1 MSEPGTHERLPE
13 ELVKQRAKSGVFFV
27 GSLGLVNL
35 AVGFVGSIFLARM
48 LAPHD
53 FGVVAIGTSL
63 IMVGT
68 ALGDG
73 GLASGLIR
81 REAPPTHGEL
91 RAALALQLALT
102 CTLAFIAASLGYA
115 LGGSGEVVALM
126 MLSLPMSAI
135 QTPARISLWRALR
148 FGPIA
153 SSEAAGVIASYVWSI
168 SGVLLG
174 FDVWALASG
183 VVVRSLVS
191 SCYVIYAGGLGVVLP
206 SLREARTLRSVVA
219 FGLQFQAV
227 SLVALARDQ
236 GLNVG
241 VAAIAGVS
249 TLGIWTLTKRL
260 LELPVLLFEPLHR
273 VSFPLLSHMRAAR
286 QDPTRLMDRGIAI
299 AGTASGLV
307 LVAFA
312 ASASELVPA
321 VFGEQWRAA
330 GTIVPFI
337 CAALLVAGPLSVVAV
352 GFLYAGNE
360 PSVVVKVTIVHT
372 IVVFAVALPL
382 LPTVG
387 PEAIGMGSLSGAIV
401 DAAIMATAIAR
412 RSAARPLRAHLPT
425 LVIAAP
431 AALIGMAVTAGA
443 GTGLVAAIAG
453 GLAAASVYL
462 LTMTLVRRAVLVDTA
477 RMIIQAVRSGITR
490 ERAPQQAEAAAR
502 EPVRAPA

>member
-1 MSEPGTHERLPE
+1 MSEPAGPAPLPE
-13 ELVKQRAKSGVFFV
+13 ELVKQRAKRGVFFV

-35 AVGFVGSIFLARM
+35 AVGFVGSIVLARM

-63 IMVGT
+63 IMVGV

-81 REAPPTHGEL
+81 RELPPTHGEL

-102 CTLAFIAASLGYA
+102 GAIALAAASLGFA
-115 LGGSGEVVALM
+115 LGGSGDVVALM
-126 MLSLPMSAI
+126 MISLPVSAI
-135 QTPARISLWRALR
+135 QTPARITLWRALR

-191 SCYVIYAGGLGVVLP
+191 SCYVIYAGHLGVVLP
-206 SLREARTLRSVVA
+206 SLREVRSLRSVVA

-227 SLVALARDQ
+227 SLAALGRDQ

-273 VSFPLLSHMRAAR
+273 VSFPLMSHMRAVH
-286 QDPTRLMDRGIAI
+286 QDPTRLINRGIAV

-321 VFGEQWRAA
+321 IFGEQWRAA
-330 GTIVPFI
+330 GSIVPFI
-337 CAALLVAGPLSVVAV
+337 CAALLVAGPLSVVGV

-360 PSVVVKVTIVHT
+360 PSVVLKVTIVHT

-382 LPTVG
+382 LPSVG

-412 RSAARPLRAHLPT
+412 RSSARPLQAHLPT
-425 LVIAAP
+425 LAIAAP
-431 AALIGMAVTAGA
+431 AALLGMAVTATA
-443 GTGLVAAIAG
+443 GSGLIAAVAG
-453 GLAAASVYL
+453 GLAAAAAYL
-462 LTMTLVRRAVLVDTA
+462 LSMALFRRAVLVDTT
-477 RMIIQAVRSGITR
+477 RMVVQAVRSGLTR
-490 ERAPQQAEAAAR
+490 ERAPQQAELAPR
-502 EPVRAPA
+502 EPARAPA